1 MSTPILICDDS
12 GFARRQMARSLPDGW
27 DVDISF
33 AENGEQALALVRE
46 GKGDVVLQRE
56 GQRSKSVDSRV
67 SSEVTCATLSECPKG
82 YRCFGGVC
90 EACLKWPWRC

>member
-33 AENGEQALALVRE
+33 AENG
-46 GKGDVVLQRE
+46 
-56 GQRSKSVDSRV
+56 
-67 SSEVTCATLSECPKG
+67 T
-82 YRCFGGVC
+82 
-90 EACLKWPWRC
+90 